1 MHPADPAADAPSHT
15 TLLRGD
21 AGPSSD
27 GSRRTSWWTLPADVV
42 SESVRRI
49 RALAWIYAGAY
60 FLAGLTPL
68 LISEQGRAFLLSAP
82 ANWLPTVLS
91 ITGGLAAG
99 LVLSHPGL
107 SDKLKLRF
115 GLVFEV
121 IASFGIAAAEYQN
134 VVAPMALTSNHLPA
148 GFGLSWVAPWVM
160 LFSVIVP
167 ARPVTTMIAGVLS
180 MATVPLTY
188 AAGVALGSNLPLG
201 ASQFFFW
208 LVFPYL
214 IVLGMAYVGARV
226 VFRLGAA
233 VREARELGSYRLR
246 QRLGAG
252 GMGEVWRAEHRLL
265 ARPAAIKLIRP
276 EVLGATD
283 PESRRVLVR
292 RFEREAQATALMR
305 SAHTVELYDFGVTDD
320 GTFYY
325 VMELLEG
332 FDLRELVSRGGPVP
346 PERAVHLLRQMC
358 DSLAEAHAGGLIHRD
373 IKPAN
378 VFACRYGRKL
388 DFVKVLDFGLV
399 KHGER
404 RADGA
409 DQVTGVEQIAGGTP
423 AFMSPEQA
431 MGDAGVD
438 GRSDLYAAGCVA
450 YWLLTGSV
458 VFQGRTT
465 METILMH
472 AQREP
477 EPPSRRT
484 GQPIPPALELI
495 VLDCLAKDPAARPGT
510 ADELSDRLA
519 AVPLA
524 GEWTPARASEWW
536 SRHRSGTLTSDPGP
550 GHG

>member
-1 MHPADPAADAPSHT
+1 MGPAGHGGEAQLHPTLLPADT
-15 TLLRGD
+15 
-21 AGPSSD
+21 GPSSS
-27 GSRRTSWWTLPADVV
+27 SRRTSWWSLPADVLG
-42 SESVRRI
+42 ESVRRI
-49 RALAWIYAGAY
+49 RVLAWLYSAAY

-68 LISEQGRAFLLSAP
+68 LISEQGRAFLLASP
-82 ANWLPTVLS
+82 ANWLPSVGS
-91 ITGGLAAG
+91 VAGGLAAG
-99 LVLSHPGL
+99 VLLSHPRL

-115 GLVFEV
+115 GLAFEV
-121 IASFGIAAAEYQN
+121 VASFGIAVAEYQN
-134 VVAPMALTSNHLPA
+134 VASPMLLTGDHLPA

-167 ARPVTTMIAGVLS
+167 TRPATS
-180 MATVPLTY
+180 MVAAACSVAMVPLTY
-188 AAGVALGSNLPLG
+188 AAGVALGSNQPLP
-201 ASQFFFW
+201 ANQFFFW

-214 IVLGMAYVGARV
+214 IVLIMAYVGARV

-233 VREARELGSYRLR
+233 VREARELGSYQLR

-292 RFEREAQATALMR
+292 RFEQEAQATALMR

-332 FDLRELVSRGGPVP
+332 YDLRELVTRGGPVP
-346 PERAVHLLRQMC
+346 PERAVYLLRQVC
-358 DSLAEAHAGGLIHRD
+358 DSLAEAHAAGLIHRD

-378 VFACRYGRKL
+378 VFSCHYGRKL

-399 KHGER
+399 KHGEKR
-404 RADGA
+404 SDDADHL
-409 DQVTGVEQIAGGTP
+409 TGDHVAGGTP

-431 MGDAGVD
+431 MGDAGLD
-438 GRSDLYAAGCVA
+438 GRSDLYAVGCVA
-450 YWLLTGSV
+450 YWLLTGTV
-458 VFQGRTT
+458 VFEGRTSI
-465 METILMH
+465 ETILMH

-484 GQPIPPALELI
+484 GRPIPPRLEQVI
-495 VLDCLAKDPAARPGT
+495 LDCLAKDPAARPQT
-510 ADELSDRLA
+510 ADELSERLA
-519 AVPLA
+519 ALQLPD
-524 GEWTPARASEWW
+524 EWTPRRASEWW
-536 SRHRSGTLTSDPGP
+536 SSHRRP
-550 GHG
+550 